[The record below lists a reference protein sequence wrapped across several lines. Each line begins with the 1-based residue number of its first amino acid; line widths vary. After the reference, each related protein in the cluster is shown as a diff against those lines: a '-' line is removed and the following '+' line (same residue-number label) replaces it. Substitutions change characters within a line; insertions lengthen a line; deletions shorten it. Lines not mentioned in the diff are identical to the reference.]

1 MRPGD
6 VQNAWDRHEPLNPS
20 RTTTRGAS
28 PLMASIGRAQVQR
41 TRVVSYTG
49 SASDSDGELGDRLH
63 GAELLPLGLY
73 QQSATAG
80 GALTTPNPGGQL
92 MAAR

>member
-28 PLMASIGRAQVQR
+28 PLMACIAEDTGGA
-41 TRVVSYTG
+41 RVVSYTG

-80 GALTTPNPGGQL
+80 GGH
-92 MAAR
+92 